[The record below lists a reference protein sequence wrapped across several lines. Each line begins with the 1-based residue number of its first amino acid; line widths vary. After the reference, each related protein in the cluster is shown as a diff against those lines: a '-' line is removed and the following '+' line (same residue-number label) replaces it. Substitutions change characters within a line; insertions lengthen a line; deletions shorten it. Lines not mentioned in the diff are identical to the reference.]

1 MSQLNH
7 NYQKLQAGY
16 LFPEIGR
23 RVKAYASNNPDKQII
38 RLGIGDT
45 VRELAPSVITAIHQ
59 EAETLANQKTY
70 TGYGDSEGTLQL
82 RQSIKDYYK
91 ELGVEIDLS
100 ELFVSDGAKS
110 DCANIQNLFE
120 KPVVALQD
128 PAYPVY
134 VDSNVI
140 AGNTGE
146 SDSTGQYQGL
156 VYLQSSVETNFLP
169 QLPTQKVDLIYLCF
183 PNNPT
188 GAVATREYLQTW
200 VDWAIA
206 NKAVIIYDAAYSWF
220 IQDSDTPKSIYEI
233 PGSKE
238 CAIEIQS
245 FSKFAGF
252 TGVRLGW
259 TVVPFDLKT
268 SDSEEKVLNQMWT
281 RRQNTFF
288 NGASNLAQ
296 AAGVAALSE
305 TGRSENQATIDFY
318 MENAKLLK
326 ECIENL
332 GLKVLGG
339 HNAPYVWLETPTIS
353 GKKLTSWEF
362 FDYLLNQ
369 IQVVST
375 PGSGFGPSGE
385 GWIRLSS
392 FGLRENV
399 LEGIKRL
406 NGMNLEQVAP

>member
-1 MSQLNH
+1 
-7 NYQKLQAGY
+7 
-16 LFPEIGR
+16 
-23 RVKAYASNNPDKQII
+23 
-38 RLGIGDT
+38 
-45 VRELAPSVITAIHQ
+45 
-59 EAETLANQKTY
+59 
-70 TGYGDSEGTLQL
+70 
-82 RQSIKDYYK
+82 
-91 ELGVEIDLS
+91 
-100 ELFVSDGAKS
+100 
-110 DCANIQNLFE
+110 
-120 KPVVALQD
+120 
-128 PAYPVY
+128 VY

-140 AGNTGE
+140 AGNTDEAVE
-146 SDSTGQYQGL
+146 SGQYKGL
-156 VYLQSSVETNFLP
+156 IYLKSSLERDFQP
-169 QLPTQKVDLIYLCF
+169 ELPTQKVDLIYLCF

-188 GAVATREYLQTW
+188 GAVATRDYLQTW
-200 VDWAIA
+200 VNWALE
-206 NKAVIIYDAAYSWF
+206 NQAVIIYDAAYSWF
-220 IQDSDTPKSIYEI
+220 IKDQDIPKSIYEI

-259 TVVPFDLKT
+259 TVVPFELKT
-268 SDSEEKVLNQMWT
+268 SDSKEKQLNQMWT

-296 AAGVAALSE
+296 AAGVAALSQQ
-305 TGRSENQATIDFY
+305 GQKENQLVIDFY

-326 ECIENL
+326 DCIQGL

-339 HNAPYVWLETPTIS
+339 HNAPYIWLETPTIE

-375 PGSGFGPSGE
+375 PGSGFGPGGE

-406 NGMNLEQVAP
+406 NSLKAKFN

>member
-1 MSQLNH
+1 MSKLNT
-7 NYQKLQAGY
+7 NYRKLQAGY

-23 RVKAYASNNPDKQII
+23 RVKAYATSNPDKQII

-45 VRELAPSVITAIHQ
+45 VRELAPSVISAIHN
-59 EAETLANQKTY
+59 EAETLANQRTY
-70 TGYGDSEGTLQL
+70 TGYGDSEGTLEL
-82 RQSIKDYYK
+82 RQSIQDYYK
-91 ELGVEIDLS
+91 QLGVEIDLS

-146 SDSTGQYQGL
+146 AGESGQYNGL
-156 VYLQSSVETNFLP
+156 IYLKSSLESNFLP
-169 QLPTQKVDLIYLCF
+169 ELPTQKVDLIYLCF

-200 VDWAIA
+200 VSWALE
-206 NKAVIIYDAAYSWF
+206 NQAVIVYDAAYSWF
-220 IQDSDTPKSIYEI
+220 IQDQDIPKSIYEI

-259 TVVPFDLKT
+259 TVVPFNLKT
-268 SDSEEKVLNQMWT
+268 SDSKEKQLNQMWT

-305 TGRSENQATIDFY
+305 QGQKENQVVIDFY

-326 ECIENL
+326 DCIHGL

-339 HNAPYVWLETPTIS
+339 HNAPYIWLETPTIE

-375 PGSGFGPSGE
+375 PGSGFGPAGE

-406 NGMNLEQVAP
+406 NSLKPNL